1 MLPKTRNYVIL
12 GSILVIAAFLAGF
25 LPQFQAKRDLAQ
37 QLTARTAEVEQ
48 LRWQLQ
54 MARARDLAGLVYLE
68 VTKQNYGTANERASA
83 LFDQLRSMIESAP
96 DSGTRQRLEEMAGKR
111 DAVTR
116 NIATMDATVAQQIR
130 EIVEALHGMAPA
142 AQ

>member
-1 MLPKTRNYVIL
+1 MLPKTRNYLIL
-12 GSILVIAAFLAGF
+12 GVILVIGAFLLGF
-25 LPQFQAKRDLAQ
+25 LPQFQAKRDLEQ
-37 QLTARTAEVEQ
+37 QLTARTTEVEQ

-96 DSGTRQRLEEMAGKR
+96 DAGVRQRLEELAGRR

-116 NIATMDATVAQQIR
+116 NIATMDATVTQQIR